1 MKTEGKQKATTS
13 AAKGKDDR
21 ANMAILTQVERPFW
35 KMIVEV
41 VVDGKT
47 HSFNVERDAVS
58 KRFYLK
64 NPYGIDPTYARM
76 DMLFW
81 VIHRLADGRLEM
93 TEEGIA
99 GDPDAKNRKRRLRR
113 SRP

>member
-1 MKTEGKQKATTS
+1 MKKPA
-13 AAKGKDDR
+13 AAKKDDR

-99 GDPDAKNRKRRLRR
+99 GDPDSKNRRRRANR